1 MIYLELISFD
11 VADRFVNVFSSLLPF
26 DTYEEQIR
34 TERVKRQKYWK
45 AINDPDFCEKLKR
58 GNLESMD
65 TKSLVDLLKN
75 MSPHIQF
82 CSPKIPYTQRSASIK
97 GLVVMRYFYGEPSF
111 FFTYSPDYIYR
122 VLDIRLSVPQVNNED
137 FPANRSGLGAAIQ
150 HGESI
155 FHSIPVSSIGLR
167 SLLAK
172 CPVTAA
178 KIFRLL
184 QYPTE
189 LSAHI
194 SFLHGLKGKY
204 ACCAG
209 IFIKST
215 DAHSNTHLQH
225 P

>member
-1 MIYLELISFD
+1 MISNIQSC
-11 VADRFVNVFSSLLPF
+11 SS
-26 DTYEEQIR
+26 
-34 TERVKRQKYWK
+34 
-45 AINDPDFCEKLKR
+45 
-58 GNLESMD
+58 
-65 TKSLVDLLKN
+65 
-75 MSPHIQF
+75 
-82 CSPKIPYTQRSASIK
+82 KIPYTSSLQSASIK
-97 GLVVMRYFYGEPSF
+97 GLWLCATFIACLASSLHIPQMISMVYF
-111 FFTYSPDYIYR
+111 IN
-122 VLDIRLSVPQVNNED
+122 IRLSVPQVNNED